1 MYPSALPQVARR
13 CYDRPWAVNMRTDLQ
28 HQSSEFRVKHQAG
41 GKRAPSHHQA
51 PIHVHAHAHA
61 QGQGQGRKQAW
72 GKALAPALG
81 ANGSVPPPYQKF
93 HPDERWK
100 TVYSSSYT
108 PHPSST
114 YQEMIDGGVK
124 HSDSAMRHAE
134 SVRLARMNVAL
145 TKLKPAEVAKSMAE
159 QCARATPSPL
169 SHSPAHPPFTRD
181 NKTRCCPALC
191 ARPVTCCRVDAG
203 QYVLL

>member
-1 MYPSALPQVARR
+1 MAATGREETTMKLTCKLLAIAILFSAPVAAIAQQ
-13 CYDRPWAVNMRTDLQ
+13 DDK
-28 HQSSEFRVKHQAG
+28 SEIEALK
-41 GKRAPSHHQA
+41 K
-51 PIHVHAHAHA
+51 
-61 QGQGQGRKQAW
+61 GQGQGRKQAW

-169 SHSPAHPPFTRD
+169 SHSPAHPPFSHVITKRGVVP
-181 NKTRCCPALC
+181 RFVHVLSPA
-191 ARPVTCCRVDAG
+191 VE
-203 QYVLL
+203 

>member
-1 MYPSALPQVARR
+1 
-13 CYDRPWAVNMRTDLQ
+13 MRTDLQ

-41 GKRAPSHHQA
+41 GKRAPSHRQA
-51 PIHVHAHAHA
+51 PVRA
-61 QGQGQGRKQAW
+61 QAQGQRGQGQGREQAW
-72 GKALAPALG
+72 GKPASG
-81 ANGSVPPPYQKF
+81 ANGSAPPPYQKF
-93 HPDERWK
+93 RPEERWK

-108 PHPSST
+108 PHPSSA

-159 QCARATPSPL
+159 QCAPPINRTYIAPPVPLLTPL
-169 SHSPAHPPFTRD
+169 SLTRPPLPTTHPITKRCLFT
-181 NKTRCCPALC
+181 CPALC
-191 ARPVTCCRVDAG
+191 TSCHLCCM
-203 QYVLL
+203 